1 MDPTNNTP
9 RIQGLATYLGSIRQ
23 SGRQQVFSL
32 VPKYKGS
39 SYVMVSV
46 AIDGPKE
53 TVIFASNYVGSVLCD
68 SGLAHCRGIED
79 HAHALDQIG
88 YTIAGEE
95 DDYGL

>member
-9 RIQGLATYLGSIRQ
+9 RIQGLATYLGSIRPD
-23 SGRQQVFSL
+23 GRQQIFSL
-32 VPKYKGS
+32 VPRYKGS
-39 SYVMVSV
+39 SYVKVSI
-46 AIDGPKE
+46 ALTGPKE
-53 TVIFASNYVGSVLCD
+53 TLIYASNYVGSQISD
-68 SGLAHCRGIED
+68 SELVCFRGIED